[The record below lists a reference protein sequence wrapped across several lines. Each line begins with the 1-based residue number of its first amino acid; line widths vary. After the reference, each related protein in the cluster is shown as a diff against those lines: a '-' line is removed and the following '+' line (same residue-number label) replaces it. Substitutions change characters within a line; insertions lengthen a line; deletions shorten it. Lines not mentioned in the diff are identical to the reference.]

1 MPSPC
6 EAPSGG
12 AKPFGSFLAFEKGTR
27 RKGETIGGRYRS
39 NGYAHHPKNPSRQTQ
54 SLRDQARSHEEP
66 KTHPCLVSTDDEAT
80 RTALH
85 NAHHETLSANED
97 PGMIDI
103 RGLSYFVS
111 QIENLSH
118 WQRYAE
124 DVLGMQVNPAPGGGL
139 YVKMDERPFR
149 MLIVEGA
156 EARYLASGWELA
168 NETAFKAAL
177 EHLSAAGIEWQPGSA
192 AEIEQRG
199 VQALVKLTDP
209 SGNCHEL
216 SWGHR
221 SDCLPFVSPQGVPRF
236 ITGDMGLGHTV
247 LPAPNFDATLAFAK
261 DVLGFELSDIF
272 NFRPDPSVAPIRIHF
287 LHCQNARHHSLALA
301 EYPVPSGC
309 VHVMVEVDSMT
320 EVGRAHDRLRAHEVA
335 LSATLGQHLND
346 RMTSFYMKTPS
357 GFDLEYGFGGL
368 QVDWAEHSA
377 FEFTRVSIWGHD
389 FSVGQR

>member
-1 MPSPC
+1 
-6 EAPSGG
+6 
-12 AKPFGSFLAFEKGTR
+12 
-27 RKGETIGGRYRS
+27 
-39 NGYAHHPKNPSRQTQ
+39 
-54 SLRDQARSHEEP
+54 
-66 KTHPCLVSTDDEAT
+66 
-80 RTALH
+80 
-85 NAHHETLSANED
+85 
-97 PGMIDI
+97 MIDI

-111 QIENLSH
+111 QIENLSQ

-124 DVLGMQVNPAPGGGL
+124 DVLGMQVQPAPGGGL
-139 YVKMDERPFR
+139 YVKMDQRPFR
-149 MLIVEGA
+149 MLVVEGDSP
-156 EARYLASGWELA
+156 RYLASGWELA
-168 NETAFKAAL
+168 SEQAFEQALQHLERCGVQWQAGTAQA
-177 EHLSAAGIEWQPGSA
+177 
-192 AEIEQRG
+192 IEQRG
-199 VQALVKLTDP
+199 VQALVTVTDP
-209 SGNCHEL
+209 SGNHHEL

-247 LPAPNFDATLAFAK
+247 LPAPDFDATLAFAK
-261 DVLGFELSDIF
+261 DVLGFGLSDIF
-272 NFRPDPSVAPIRIHF
+272 NFRPDPAAPPVRIHF
-287 LHCQNARHHSLALA
+287 LHCRNARHHSLALA

-320 EVGRAHDRLRAHEVA
+320 EVGRAHDRLQANGGQ

-389 FSVGQR
+389 FSVGRQ

>member
-1 MPSPC
+1 
-6 EAPSGG
+6 
-12 AKPFGSFLAFEKGTR
+12 
-27 RKGETIGGRYRS
+27 
-39 NGYAHHPKNPSRQTQ
+39 
-54 SLRDQARSHEEP
+54 
-66 KTHPCLVSTDDEAT
+66 
-80 RTALH
+80 
-85 NAHHETLSANED
+85 
-97 PGMIDI
+97 MIEI
-103 RGLSYFVS
+103 RGLGYFVA
-111 QIENLSH
+111 QVENLSH

-124 DVLGMQVNPAPGGGL
+124 DVLGMQVRPAPAGGL

-149 MLIVEGA
+149 MLIVEGS
-156 EARYLASGWELA
+156 EARYVASGWELA
-168 NETAFKAAL
+168 SEQAFNAAL
-177 EHLSAAGIEWQPGSA
+177 RHLEGQGVEWQAGSA
-192 AEIEQRG
+192 DDIEQRG
-199 VQALVKLTDP
+199 VQALVSVVDP
-209 SGNCHEL
+209 SGNRHEL

-261 DVLGFELSDIF
+261 DVLGFSLSDIF
-272 NFRPDPSVAPIRIHF
+272 NFRPDPSAPPIRIHF
-287 LHCQNARHHSLALA
+287 LHCGNARHHSLALA

-320 EVGRAHDRLRAHEVA
+320 EVGRAHDRHLAQGVK

-368 QVDWAEHSA
+368 QVDWAQHSA

-389 FSVGQR
+389 FSVGQQGA